1 MFNDTLHIVPIPK
14 PKKKKK
20 IMANAKLNDI
30 EERTEYENITVDV
43 KTGND
48 IQYLMEESIS
58 EKGAD
63 RLAMFSKIRV
73 LKTV

>member
-1 MFNDTLHIVPIPK
+1 MFNGALHIVPIQNPDTSE
-14 PKKKKK
+14 K
-20 IMANAKLNDI
+20 IMAYKKLNDI
-30 EERTEYENITVDV
+30 AERTEYENRTVNV

-58 EKGAD
+58 EKRAD
-63 RLAMFSKIRV
+63 RLATFSQIRV

>member
-1 MFNDTLHIVPIPK
+1 MLNDTLHIVPIPK
-14 PKKKKK
+14 PDTSEK

-63 RLAMFSKIRV
+63 RLAMF
-73 LKTV
+73 